1 MNIFYL
7 DKDPVK
13 CAQYHCDKHVV
24 KMVLEYCQLLSSAH
38 RVLDGHLVDGTRR
51 YHLPD
56 WREDKLYHV
65 THINHPSTIWA
76 RTNRSNYEWL
86 YSLLVALNDE
96 YVFRYLKT
104 HKSSADGIISALSL
118 APNSITIDEFF
129 QPTQAM
135 PDSYKVQGDSIAAYR
150 AFYLVEKSGFLKW
163 KNRPIPDWVLQSQ

>member
-7 DKDPVK
+7 DHDPVK

-38 RVLDGHLVDGTRR
+38 RVLDGLKNPLTKR
-51 YHLPD
+51 YELND
-56 WREDKLYHV
+56 WREDKFYHV

-96 YVFRYLKT
+96 YGFRYSKI
-104 HKSSADGIISALSL
+104 HRSFADGIISALSK
-118 APNSITIDEFF
+118 PPKNISIGEFF
-129 QPTQAM
+129 EATQAM
-135 PDSYKVQGDSIAAYR
+135 PDAYKVRGDSITAYR
-150 AFYLVEKSGFLKW
+150 AFYIGEKAGFLTW
-163 KNRPIPDWVLQSQ
+163 KKREIPDWVLQAQ